1 MMGSLNSADPTSE
14 GRDVTEVLRQE
25 DTGGVRVLT
34 LNRPEARN
42 ALSSSLAAALHA
54 ALLAAEAED
63 EVRVLVL
70 TGADPA
76 FCAGVDLKEAA
87 RDGAHYF
94 RRLNAADPIVQVG
107 LVSKPVIGAV
117 NGAAFTGGFEM
128 ALGCDFLIASERA
141 VFADT
146 HARVGILPGGG
157 MTARLPLA
165 VGGGRARRMSMTGQ
179 VIDAASAERM
189 GLVTEVVPHDRLLPS
204 ALDCARA
211 IAEVPPD
218 IIRNLKRMYV
228 RGGHT
233 TLGPAL
239 ISERE
244 IAARHATDWAGLEQ
258 RRIKVMERN
267 RRQIA
272 AHGSPS

>member
-1 MMGSLNSADPTSE
+1 
-14 GRDVTEVLRQE
+14 VTDVLRQE
-25 DTGGVRVLT
+25 DSGGVRVLT

-42 ALSSSLAAALHA
+42 ALSSSLAAALHD

-87 RDGAHYF
+87 RDGADYF

-128 ALGCDFLIASERA
+128 ALGCDFLIASDRA

-204 ALDCARA
+204 VLDCARA

-228 RGGHT
+228 RGGQT

-267 RRQIA
+267 RGQIA
-272 AHGSPS
+272 AHGSAAH